1 MGGGGGGTTDQSWA
15 SQVAKLD
22 QWDGEEFA
30 SIPLPPHQQSLDL
43 ACNFCQLESRGGG
56 GGGMISS
63 LYLSI
68 TISLSPPLSSLSY
81 DLFSISFSLHILLS
95 LFARLLTSTLYLK
108 SPARGYRVRI
118 LVRNWDKCLES
129 FPPCYSLSHPQSTYI
144 NRYEIGWVYL
154 PTQLEGTLQ
163 LCTWL

>member
-1 MGGGGGGTTDQSWA
+1 VCVCVDINAAGERWGGGGGGPLTNPER
-15 SQVAKLD
+15 AKL
-22 QWDGEEFA
+22 QNWTNEMARNLQVSPF
-30 SIPLPPHQQSLDL
+30 PPS
-43 ACNFCQLESRGGG
+43 AESRLGLQFLSARES

-63 LYLSI
+63 LSLYPSI

-144 NRYEIGWVYL
+144 NRYEIG
-154 PTQLEGTLQ
+154 
-163 LCTWL
+163 